1 MTFDAIRAISEYMNG
16 ELIAELDADLLP
28 QAPPLRRQA
37 IAKVGYSHEAM
48 ADMILSDPTIS
59 QDELALR
66 FGYTAPWISQIICSD
81 AFKALL
87 AKRRDKFVDPIVAA
101 SIKQQFEG
109 LAARCLE
116 VLRAHTNKKADE
128 VPPQLAMQALKVASQ
143 ALGYGARP
151 ETTRVE
157 VDVTVQLER
166 LGSNL
171 EALLDRKSGRVIDAL
186 PAASLPAGQMEPS
199 PQGV

>member
-1 MTFDAIRAISEYMNG
+1 MGAMDNILTAD
-16 ELIAELDADLLP
+16 LDADLMP
-28 QAPPLRRQA
+28 PAPLRRQA
-37 IAKVGYSHEAM
+37 IAKVGYSHEGM
-48 ADMILSDPTIS
+48 ADMILADPTIS

-81 AFKALL
+81 AFRALL

-116 VLRAHTNKKADE
+116 VLRAHTAKPADE
-128 VPPQLAMQALKVASQ
+128 VPPQLAMQALKVAST

-151 ETTRVE
+151 EATRVE
-157 VDVTVQLER
+157 INVTAQLDM
-166 LGSNL
+166 LGANL
-171 EALLDRKSGRVIDAL
+171 EALLDRKRGQTIEAL
-186 PAASLPAGQMEPS
+186 PAASVLAGVREPS
-199 PQGV
+199 LPITTEVSNG

>member
-1 MTFDAIRAISEYMNG
+1 MDG
-16 ELIAELDADLLP
+16 ELIASLDADLLP
-28 QAPPLRRQA
+28 SPPPMRRQA
-37 IAKVGYSHEAM
+37 IAKVGYSHEGM
-48 ADMILSDPTIS
+48 CDMILADPTIS

-87 AKRRDKFVDPIVAA
+87 AKRRDKLVDPIVAA
-101 SIKQQFEG
+101 SIKQQFDG

-157 VDVTVQLER
+157 VNITAQLEM

-171 EALLDRKSGRVIDAL
+171 EALLDRKSSRIIDAE
-186 PAASLPAGQMEPS
+186 PAEVPPGSSVPA
-199 PQGV
+199 

>member
-1 MTFDAIRAISEYMNG
+1 MRVEVGAMDDLTAADR
-16 ELIAELDADLLP
+16 LDLDAELLPPADLL
-28 QAPPLRRQA
+28 PLRRQA

-48 ADMILSDPTIS
+48 ADMILADPTIS
-59 QDELALR
+59 QDEIAAR

-81 AFKALL
+81 AFKSLL
-87 AKRRDKFVDPIVAA
+87 ARRRDKFVDPIVAA

-109 LAARCLE
+109 LASRCLE
-116 VLRAHTNKKADE
+116 VLRAHTKGPAE
-128 VPPQLAMQALKVASQ
+128 SVPPQLAMQALKVATT

-157 VDVTVQLER
+157 INVTAQLEM

-171 EALLDRKSGRVIDAL
+171 EALLVRKRGVTIDASPTGAL
-186 PAASLPAGQMEPS
+186 TGGEEPS
-199 PQGV
+199 PG